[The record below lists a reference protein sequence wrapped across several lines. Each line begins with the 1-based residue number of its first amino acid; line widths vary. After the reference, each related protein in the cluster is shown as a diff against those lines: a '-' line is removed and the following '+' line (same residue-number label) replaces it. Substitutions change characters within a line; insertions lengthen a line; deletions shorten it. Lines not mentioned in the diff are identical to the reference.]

1 MNRIQ
6 KIINKFKIRT
16 AKVTLESL
24 TEEQYYEQ
32 LFIKNNRWNKPA
44 PNNDEFKRWTVIES
58 LIKEIKN
65 DDNLKILDLGCGRGW
80 LTNLLSQF
88 GEVIGIEPVNKVVEY
103 AKNIFPE
110 IHFLKGTAINLIN
123 QYKDTFDLIVSS
135 EVIEHIPDLE
145 KQQFVKEIHML
156 LKNDGFL
163 IITTPRKDVE
173 KEWNKYTDSN
183 QPIEDWISEND
194 LKLLFEENGFSAK
207 KIERVSL
214 QPKAEAPFIDIYQVW
229 LFKKI

>member
-6 KIINKFKIRT
+6 RIVNKFKIRT
-16 AKVTLESL
+16 TEVTAESL

-32 LFIKNNRWNKPA
+32 LFIKNNGWNKPT
-44 PNNDEFKRWTVIES
+44 PNDDESKRWAVIES
-58 LIKEIKN
+58 FIKEIEN
-65 DDNLKILDLGCGRGW
+65 DGSLKILDLGCGRGW

-88 GEVIGIEPVNKVVEY
+88 GEILGIEPVDKVVEY
-103 AKNIFPE
+103 AKSIFPE
-110 IHFLKGTAINLIN
+110 IHFLKGTATNLIN
-123 QYKDTFDLIVSS
+123 QYKGTFDLIVSS
-135 EVIEHIPDLE
+135 EVIEHIPDSE
-145 KQQFVKEIHML
+145 KLQFVNEIYML
-156 LKNDGFL
+156 LKNGGFL

-173 KEWNKYTDSN
+173 AEWNKYTGSN